1 MENVVSKE
9 LAVQEEDELEVVTR
23 EWLVEI
29 CGERENST
37 SEESESEEFEEW
49 YGIQENSP
57 VQDEGDS
64 FEVTHEEEALE
75 VGDLDVSD
83 SESLIGDDGNKVSKE
98 EVIQS
103 LGVIWQRNWKK
114 IEKDMTVW
122 EKLEEYEI

>member
-1 MENVVSKE
+1 MENIVSKE
-9 LAVQEEDELEVVTR
+9 LAVQEEDELEVVAR

-49 YGIQENSP
+49 YDIQENSP

-103 LGVIWQRNWKK
+103 LEVIWQRNWKK

>member
-1 MENVVSKE
+1 M
-9 LAVQEEDELEVVTR
+9 
-23 EWLVEI
+23 
-29 CGERENST
+29 
-37 SEESESEEFEEW
+37 
-49 YGIQENSP
+49 
-57 VQDEGDS
+57 
-64 FEVTHEEEALE
+64 THEEEALE
-75 VGDLDVSD
+75 VGDLDISD